1 MFAKQQASGMMLSMK
16 SVALLLA
23 LLFMQDVRL
32 AEVQGKVR
40 DMQGR
45 PIAGADVVYTN
56 INNNKTYR
64 FKTDKDGGF
73 HAIGLQIGIYKIEIT
88 GPKGNHIYSG
98 QKAVPDKDG
107 KISLAGRV
115 SITEIDLSLVPPKAS
130 LTPFKGTSTDELKS
144 IREKL
149 DRGKELTK
157 AELAELRS
165 DNTLIGRYNELVP
178 ETQAALKEQDWK
190 HAADLLKQLVEIAP
204 YKWELY
210 QNLGMI
216 ESDLRQ
222 YSDAVAAFERGI
234 QVLTDD
240 TLLHQDHGKLNAVM
254 ATMRIGEGE
263 ALVFLNKFG
272 EAAAQFRSATELD
285 PKSAIA
291 FLHLCTAEYN
301 NGNTGAAVAACSRA
315 IVIEPA
321 RVEGYQVLATIQSNL
336 DLQKDAIRTYEKGIA
351 MALGSMR
358 KDQPSLKSNINSQH
372 VADPSK
378 AIAEAVRA
386 GQMMQSLGNIYFQL
400 KNYRKAAELFSQ
412 AAPLHPYP
420 ALPLFNLCATLYDMH
435 DFSAAIA
442 ACDRAI
448 DADPKAPDSYFVK
461 ASAMYGEAAQKGKV
475 RASHDAISALEK
487 YLQLTPDGFYAND
500 ARAML
505 QEMNAAH

>member
-1 MFAKQQASGMMLSMK
+1 MMLAMK
-16 SVALLLA
+16 TVALLLA

-32 AEVQGKVR
+32 AEVRGEVR

-45 PIAGADVVYTN
+45 PVAGADVVCTN
-56 INNNKTYR
+56 ISNNKTYR
-64 FKTDKDGGF
+64 FKTDKDGKF
-73 HAIGLQIGIYKIEIT
+73 YTIGILIGTYKIEIT
-88 GPKGNHIYSG
+88 GPRGNHIYSAIKG
-98 QKAVPDKDG
+98 LPDEGKVAVAHVNV
-107 KISLAGRV
+107 I
-115 SITEIDLSLVPPKAS
+115 EIDLSLVPPKAS
-130 LTPFKGTSTDELKS
+130 LAPFKGVSTDELKS

-165 DNTLIGRYNELVP
+165 DNALIGRYNELVP
-178 ETQAALKEQDWK
+178 EAQAALKEQDWK

-210 QNLGMI
+210 QNLGVI
-216 ESDLRQ
+216 ESGLRQ

-234 QVLTDD
+234 QVLADD
-240 TLLHQDHGKLNAVM
+240 PSLHQDHGKLNAVM
-254 ATMRIGEGE
+254 AMMRIGEGE
-263 ALVFLNKFG
+263 ALVFLSKFG

-315 IVIEPA
+315 IAIEPDH
-321 RVEGYQVLATIQSNL
+321 VEGYQVLGTIQSDL

-412 AAPLHPYP
+412 SAPLHPYP

-448 DADPKAPDSYFVK
+448 AADPKISDPYFVK
-461 ASAMYGEAAQKGKV
+461 ASAIYGEAAQKGKL
-475 RASHDAISALEK
+475 RASHDAILALEK
-487 YLQLTPDGFYAND
+487 YLQLTPDGFYANN

-505 QEMNAAH
+505 KEMNAAH